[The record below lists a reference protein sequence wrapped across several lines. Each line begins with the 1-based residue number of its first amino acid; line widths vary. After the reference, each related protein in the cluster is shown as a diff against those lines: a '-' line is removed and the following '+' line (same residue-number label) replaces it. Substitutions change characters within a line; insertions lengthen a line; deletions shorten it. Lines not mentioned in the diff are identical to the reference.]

1 MVETLS
7 YQNSPRYSYPAA
19 MEEDDIIKSTR
30 LLLSQLKN
38 EEDFSEA
45 TGAEE
50 EKSHDIKT

>member
-1 MVETLS
+1 
-7 YQNSPRYSYPAA
+7 

-50 EKSHDIKT
+50 EKSHDIKTQMAKLKN